1 MKHDCPRPLDDAI
14 LLEWWTGEVPASG
27 RRLVEEHLLG
37 CDSCSAR
44 ARVLSALAEGVAS
57 LVRTGR
63 IQAVVTAE
71 VVERMRREGRKVR
84 EYRVNAGGGVQCT
97 VAPDDAFLVARLQA
111 RLDPGDRLDLLS
123 RIDDGPEIRIADLP
137 CIFGASEVI
146 VAEPVDRIGA
156 RPAHV
161 ERLRL
166 VAVRAEGERLI
177 GEYTFNH
184 TPWPG
189 AAGGDSSG

>member
-1 MKHDCPRPLDDAI
+1 MKRGCDRPLSDPA
-14 LLEWWTGEVPASG
+14 LLDWWTGEIHGPD
-27 RRLVEEHLLG
+27 RRLAEEHLLG
-37 CDSCSAR
+37 CGPCSAR

-57 LVRTGR
+57 LVRRGR
-63 IQAVVTAE
+63 IQTVVSAE

-97 VAPDDAFLVARLQA
+97 VAPDDDFLVARLQV
-111 RLDPGDRLDLLS
+111 RLEPGDRLDLLS
-123 RIDDGPEIRIADLP
+123 RIDDGPELRVPDLP
-137 CIFGASEVI
+137 CMAGALEVI
-146 VAEPVDRIGA
+146 VAEPVDEIGA

-161 ERLRL
+161 QRLRL
-166 VAVRAEGERLI
+166 VAVGAGDERII

-189 AAGGDSSG
+189 PPGGGSSG

>member
-1 MKHDCPRPLDDAI
+1 MKYHCARPLEDPVLI
-14 LLEWWTGEVPASG
+14 EWWTGELHGPE
-27 RRLVEEHLLG
+27 RRFVEEHLLG

-44 ARVLSALAEGVAS
+44 ARVLSFLAEGVAS

-63 IQAVVTAE
+63 IQTVVTAE

-97 VAPDDAFLVARLQA
+97 VAPDDDFLVARLQA
-111 RLDPGDRLDLLS
+111 SLEPGDRLDLLS
-123 RIDDGPEIRIADLP
+123 RIDDGPELRIPDLP
-137 CIFGASEVI
+137 CIAGASEVI
-146 VAEPVDRIGA
+146 VAEPVDEIGA

-166 VAVRAEGERLI
+166 VAVGAKGERLV

-189 AAGGDSSG
+189 AASGGSSS

>member
-1 MKHDCPRPLDDAI
+1 MKRGCDRPLSDSA
-14 LLEWWTGEVPASG
+14 LLEWWTGEIQGPD

-37 CDSCSAR
+37 CGPCSAR

-57 LVRTGR
+57 LVRHGR
-63 IQAVVTAE
+63 VQTVVNAE
-71 VVERMRREGRKVR
+71 VLEQLRREGRKVR

-97 VAPDDAFLVARLQA
+97 VAPDDDFLVARLQA
-111 RLDPGDRLDLLS
+111 RLEPGDRLDLLS
-123 RIDDGPEIRIADLP
+123 RIDDGPEFRVPDLP
-137 CIFGASEVI
+137 CIPGSDEVI
-146 VAEPVDRIGA
+146 VAEPVDEIGA

-161 ERLRL
+161 QRLRL
-166 VAVRAEGERLI
+166 VAVGASGERLI

-189 AAGGDSSG
+189 RPGSSSSS

>member
-1 MKHDCPRPLDDAI
+1 MKRDCERPLSDPVLI
-14 LLEWWTGEVPASG
+14 EWWTGEVQGPE
-27 RRLVEEHLLG
+27 RRFVEEHLLG

-44 ARVLSALAEGVAS
+44 ARVLSVLAEGVAS
-57 LVRTGR
+57 LVRIGR
-63 IQAVVTAE
+63 IQTVVTAE

-97 VAPDDAFLVARLQA
+97 VAPDDDFLVARLQA
-111 RLDPGDRLDLLS
+111 RLEPGERLDLFS
-123 RIDDGPEIRIADLP
+123 RIDDGPESRVPDLP
-137 CIFGASEVI
+137 CIPGAFEVI
-146 VAEPVDRIGA
+146 VAEPVDEIGA

-161 ERLRL
+161 QRLRL
-166 VAVRAEGERLI
+166 VAVGTKGERLI

-189 AAGGDSSG
+189 PAGGDSSA